1 MPNAIIFSLAL
12 IRVVRILRFSLPLM
26 VAVVTVCASA
36 FAGADEANGQVGALR
51 RDSTGYYL
59 GKIVEYANGRLS
71 VETDEGKIVRAN
83 VNPRSRIAVLKP
95 ADFSEIEEG
104 TYIASTGRETDADST
119 EAFELRIVEDKLR
132 GIGEGHRPYHGQ
144 EEDATMTNAKVVS
157 VGQGD
162 PPSILVRYRGK
173 DLTIVVPDKAP
184 VLHQTI
190 GDQSALVV
198 GAPVSLFTVRSKTGH
213 TDVVRVNV
221 GQDGIKPQ
229 F

>member
-1 MPNAIIFSLAL
+1 
-12 IRVVRILRFSLPLM
+12 M
-26 VAVVTVCASA
+26 VALVTFCASA
-36 FAGADEANGQVGALR
+36 IAGADSANGQVGALR
-51 RDSTGYYL
+51 HDTAGFFI
-59 GKIVEYANGRLS
+59 GKIIEYANGRIT
-71 VETDEGKIVRAN
+71 VQTDDGKLIHALVS
-83 VNPRSRIAVLKP
+83 PRSRIAVLKP

-119 EAFELRIVEDKLR
+119 TAYELRIVEDKLR
-132 GIGEGHRPYHGQ
+132 GIGEGHRPYRGS
-144 EEDATMTNAKVVS
+144 EDDAMMTNAKVVS
-157 VGQGD
+157 IGQGD

-190 GDQSALVV
+190 GDASALVV
-198 GAPVSLFTVRSKTGH
+198 GAPVSLFTIRSRTGH

-229 F
+229 Y